1 MGLGFGVLMREAR
14 FATWI
19 YEHFSYWVLV
29 RVGWYWCTEP
39 PPLTGPTISSAL
51 ICAKWEVGGRRACL
65 SVIADWSPSLPNPLI
80 WTLEAQ
86 HSSNNQ
92 QNSNN
97 HQIQNGIG
105 LLITGTVQ
113 QGDVLHIERVKSV
126 NNTNSLCATNTE
138 HCGRWSWWKPLGPTS
153 NKVISSPLNSCRSRC
168 QPHRDPGMKAL
179 WTINQSIM
187 NVSSSQP
194 QTQPTQNPKHH
205 ANDALHDSRNCKIVF
220 CTFLP
225 NHWSFCSWGC
235 IAGNRWGGV
244 DSNRCYKPKPR
255 GAADKKTQI

>member
-1 MGLGFGVLMREAR
+1 MWVPV
-14 FATWI
+14 
-19 YEHFSYWVLV
+19 HFSNHLV
-29 RVGWYWCTEP
+29 ETLGRPLYLAP
-39 PPLTGPTISSAL
+39 PSAL
-51 ICAKWEVGGRRACL
+51 HWSAQSGNWGSACL

-105 LLITGTVQ
+105 LLITWAVQ

-187 NVSSSQP
+187 NVCSSQP

-205 ANDALHDSRNCKIVF
+205 ANDALHDSRNCKTVF

-225 NHWSFCSWGC
+225 NHWSFCSWG
-235 IAGNRWGGV
+235 AVGGALWGTG
-244 DSNRCYKPKPR
+244 
-255 GAADKKTQI
+255 GAVSTLTGAINLSQGEPLI